1 MPFLRH
7 PLVWRTP
14 LDLYNQLDAEYGPF
28 DFDATPHPRP
38 QGFNS
43 LLVPWGQRAF
53 CNGPYSARRNP
64 EGYGPTAFARK
75 AIEENRLGKTVVF
88 LAPVFNYV
96 SLLLEAGA
104 EARSLGRVQFAA
116 STGQVSAPMFI
127 TCFVLR
133 GT

>member
-1 MPFLRH
+1 
-7 PLVWRTP
+7 
-14 LDLYNQLDAEYGPF
+14 LDAEYGPF

-43 LLVPWGQRAF
+43 LVVPWGQRTF

-75 AIEENRLGKTVVF
+75 AIEENRLGKTIVF

-104 EARSLGRVQFAA
+104 EARSLGRMQFEAA
-116 STGQVSAPMFI
+116 TGGLLSAPMFI
-127 TCFVLR
+127 ACFVLR
-133 GT
+133 GK